1 MTITDLAERLTEAQ
15 REYLRALEPNDPATL
30 SDSLH
35 QFHYYNFRKAMRGH
49 SQKNAWALIRK
60 GLVSISPE
68 PCECGFHFVKLN
80 ATGQQ
85 VRAHLLAEPDH
96 APVKEVGK

>member
-15 REYLRALEPNDPATL
+15 REVVLLCDGVMPAYRLRHDHDGRRACWD
-30 SDSLH
+30 
-35 QFHYYNFRKAMRGH
+35 
-49 SQKNAWALIRK
+49 IRK
-60 GLVSISPE
+60 TGLFEKVPRRGSQ
-68 PCECGFHFVKLN
+68 HWHYALT